1 MCLYSTRHNELEN
14 GILSS
19 FLNKK
24 QKHYK
29 SLVFVENMTYA
40 FMKHWVEGE
49 LMDEDM
55 FKDKRKKSCEIIE
68 KDDGSNVRSHLFDVF
83 IV

>member
-1 MCLYSTRHNELEN
+1 MNMNRWIIFPELCLYSTRHNELDN

-29 SLVFVENMTYA
+29 SLVF
-40 FMKHWVEGE
+40 
-49 LMDEDM
+49 
-55 FKDKRKKSCEIIE
+55 IE

>member
-1 MCLYSTRHNELEN
+1 MCLYSTRHNELDN

-40 FMKHWVEGE
+40 FMKYWVEGE
-49 LMDEDM
+49 PEAVRLLHKIENDE
-55 FKDKRKKSCEIIE
+55 
-68 KDDGSNVRSHLFDVF
+68 
-83 IV
+83 

>member
-1 MCLYSTRHNELEN
+1 MNMNRWIIFPELCLYSTRHNELDN

-40 FMKHWVEGE
+40 FMKYWVEGE
-49 LMDEDM
+49 PEAVHTLFNTFTDN
-55 FKDKRKKSCEIIE
+55 
-68 KDDGSNVRSHLFDVF
+68 DGWVRS
-83 IV
+83 I